1 MKTVGIAGTA
11 KNTGKT
17 TTASALLREAYR
29 RRRRVAVTSIGYDG
43 EELDNITGLPK
54 PRLALEPGTLVA
66 TARKCLPPS
75 TADIRILEDT
85 NIPSALGAII
95 IGEVL
100 SPGLVVV
107 AGPNKAVEVGRVKG
121 RLACYRP
128 DLLMVDGALNRIAPM
143 VETDGVILA
152 TGAARHADPGRL
164 TAETESIAQIFRLPQ
179 GSTAVFADGGGVA
192 CRRNGQWRKMPLA
205 DAQMLT
211 VEDGRDLGGQI
222 LAFLASVTDG
232 ETNNPTEG
240 LLALSRLVTTAAIR
254 SMLSTAGPRLRGWRI
269 FFRDP
274 VTLLLSDNPGET
286 DLMLRQLRES
296 GLTPVLRRSI
306 PLLAVTVNPF
316 YPEYDAES
324 QTYQPRYLPGGVLE
338 GRLGRRLKVPV
349 LDVKREGALAL
360 WRKAIGF

>member
-75 TADIRILEDT
+75 TAHIRILEDT

-107 AGPNKAVEVGRVKG
+107 AGPNKAAEVGQVKG

-164 TAETESIAQIFRLPQ
+164 TDETESIAQIFRLPQ

-192 CRRNGQWRKMPLA
+192 CRYKGQWRKMPLA

-211 VEDGRDLGGQI
+211 VDDGRDLGRQI
-222 LAFLASVTDG
+222 LAFLASGTVDETD
-232 ETNNPTEG
+232 EG
-240 LLALSRLVTTAAIR
+240 LLALPRLVTTTAMR
-254 SMLSTAGPRLRGWRI
+254 SLLSTAGPRLKGWRI
-269 FFRDP
+269 FFCDP
-274 VTLLLSDNPGET
+274 VTLLLSGNPGET

-296 GLTPVLRRSI
+296 GLMPLLRRSI

-316 YPEYDAES
+316 YPAYDAES

-349 LDVKREGALAL
+349 LDVKRKGALAL
-360 WRKAIGF
+360 WRKALGF